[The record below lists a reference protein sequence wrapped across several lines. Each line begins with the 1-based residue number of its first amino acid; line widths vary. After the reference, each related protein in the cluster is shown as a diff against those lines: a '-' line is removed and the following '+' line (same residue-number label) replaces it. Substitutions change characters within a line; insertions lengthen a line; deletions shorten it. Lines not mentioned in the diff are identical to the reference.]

1 MVAPGTRLGSYE
13 IVSLLGSGGMGE
25 VYRGRDMRLG
35 REVALKLL
43 PPAFAAD
50 PDRLARFE
58 VEARAA
64 AALQHPNICTI
75 YGVDQSAEG
84 QPFLVMELLAGETL
98 QQRLLRG
105 PLTIRELLEFGSA
118 IADALDHAHSKG
130 PS

>member
-98 QQRLLRG
+98 QQRLYEGR
-105 PLTIRELLEFGSA
+105 
-118 IADALDHAHSKG
+118 
-130 PS
+130 